1 MKINKK
7 TNLLIIIF
15 LSFYSFL
22 INYYYGFQG
31 FNFVDSFQHIAG
43 GEKIV
48 AGEIPF
54 RDYWISD
61 SGPLMDFLQGIFFKM
76 FGKSWNILI
85 LNSSL
90 INIFFTLTI
99 FWLCNILEL
108 QLYPKIIFPILAA
121 TIMYPASGTP
131 LIDFH
136 ALIISVFGLTYFIFL
151 VKRNDYKKMVIIP
164 IIFIIAF
171 FFKQVPTAYFAI
183 IILIISIYYFLK
195 EKREILY
202 SQFFGSVIGIIITFF
217 IFYISNIEIVSVY
230 EQYFLMPISQLT
242 EREIDQTIDTSFFST
257 SQKIRYV
264 IFLLIPSALVLYN
277 LLKSKKKIKDK
288 SIVNLIVVFSL
299 FAVGILHESYTLNQ
313 STTLGILP
321 IISIFLLTFSNIIDK
336 KLEFVLYTINLI
348 IILRLIKLDAN
359 YILILIIL
367 IFGFLYFKNKYF
379 VNNKFK
385 ILIIS
390 YTILTTIF
398 YFDKLIFNRKW
409 QDIYNPNWKQ
419 DSINASKIDQKLKGL
434 KWVSNDPNTKKEF
447 SAVEENLN
455 YLKNSASEGNYILIT
470 HYQIYNM
477 ILNNDNFSPVKYW
490 WKNASFPIDNKILKN
505 KFDKTFLEKIKK
517 NRVNR
522 VIVLKDVKIYD
533 KFDIKY
539 FQWFIECS
547 ILDKKNSNSFRE
559 VYKIVNKCKI

>member
-202 SQFFGSVIGIIITFF
+202 SQFFG
-217 IFYISNIEIVSVY
+217 
-230 EQYFLMPISQLT
+230 
-242 EREIDQTIDTSFFST
+242 
-257 SQKIRYV
+257 K
-264 IFLLIPSALVLYN
+264 
-277 LLKSKKKIKDK
+277 
-288 SIVNLIVVFSL
+288 
-299 FAVGILHESYTLNQ
+299 
-313 STTLGILP
+313 
-321 IISIFLLTFSNIIDK
+321 
-336 KLEFVLYTINLI
+336 
-348 IILRLIKLDAN
+348 
-359 YILILIIL
+359 
-367 IFGFLYFKNKYF
+367 
-379 VNNKFK
+379 
-385 ILIIS
+385 
-390 YTILTTIF
+390 
-398 YFDKLIFNRKW
+398 
-409 QDIYNPNWKQ
+409 
-419 DSINASKIDQKLKGL
+419 
-434 KWVSNDPNTKKEF
+434 
-447 SAVEENLN
+447 
-455 YLKNSASEGNYILIT
+455 
-470 HYQIYNM
+470 
-477 ILNNDNFSPVKYW
+477 
-490 WKNASFPIDNKILKN
+490 
-505 KFDKTFLEKIKK
+505 
-517 NRVNR
+517 
-522 VIVLKDVKIYD
+522 
-533 KFDIKY
+533 
-539 FQWFIECS
+539 
-547 ILDKKNSNSFRE
+547 
-559 VYKIVNKCKI
+559 